1 MGQLSRETTVV
12 SAAVLFLLAGC
23 SSQKI
28 KTQPVA
34 GKVELAGGDVAILTG
49 STIEFKSDA
58 DETVRPTG
66 NMDSAGNFTMKTLY
80 QGDIVPGAP
89 EGKYKARIILG
100 DESDEGVPK
109 RKGNPVHR
117 RFLEFDTSGLTFS
130 VPSADYTVKLSAK

>member
-1 MGQLSRETTVV
+1 MPKVGYALG
-12 SAAVLFLLAGC
+12 ALCAIAFFLAGC

-28 KTQPVA
+28 KTHPVT

-49 STIEFKSDA
+49 SSIEFKSET
-58 DETVRPTG
+58 DETLRATG
-66 NMDSAGNFTMKTLY
+66 NLDGSGNFSLKTLH
-80 QGDIVPGAP
+80 QGNIVPGAP

-117 RFLEFDTSGLTFS
+117 RFFDFDSSGLTFT
-130 VPSADYTVKLSAK
+130 VPSPDYTVKLSAK